1 MPKLYYNLV
10 DPNAV
15 PPQRALDTD
24 TGYDMTIVGIAK
36 VVSDRIVYCDTG
48 IKVWTDPGYYLEL
61 VPRSSFS
68 KTGYMMA
75 NSFGVLDEGYIGNI
89 LVPLIK
95 VDTNAPDLSFP
106 YKGFQL
112 IIRKRIDADEV
123 VASEPTESLR
133 GEGGFGSTDRTLKN

>member
-10 DPNAV
+10 DPHAV

-36 VVSDRIVYCDTG
+36 VVSDRIVYYDTG